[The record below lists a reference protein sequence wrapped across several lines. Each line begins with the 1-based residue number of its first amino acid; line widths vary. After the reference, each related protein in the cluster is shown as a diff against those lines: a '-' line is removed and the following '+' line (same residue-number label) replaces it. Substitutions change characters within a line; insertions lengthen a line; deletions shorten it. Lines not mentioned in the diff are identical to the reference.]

1 MIKVISLDIG
11 GTLIDISDNLSSK
24 YSFKELSKLVKMPYD
39 DVKLAYKSIF
49 QKTRG
54 TRSELINNFCNMLK
68 INNSIQ
74 SDNFFK
80 KKFKKEKN
88 IISNDKLNVINKL
101 KKMGHKIIL
110 FSNNCCLL
118 EDYFDE
124 YYGLFDKIFYSFD
137 IGYTK
142 NETESYRYIEK
153 NMGYKPWLVCP
164 L

>member
-74 SDNFFK
+74 LDNFFK
-80 KKFKKEKN
+80 RN
-88 IISNDKLNVINKL
+88 L
-101 KKMGHKIIL
+101 KKKKI
-110 FSNNCCLL
+110 LL
-118 EDYFDE
+118 VM
-124 YYGLFDKIFYSFD
+124 IS
-137 IGYTK
+137 
-142 NETESYRYIEK
+142 
-153 NMGYKPWLVCP
+153 
-164 L
+164 

>member
-1 MIKVISLDIG
+1 
-11 GTLIDISDNLSSK
+11 
-24 YSFKELSKLVKMPYD
+24 
-39 DVKLAYKSIF
+39 
-49 QKTRG
+49 
-54 TRSELINNFCNMLK
+54 MLK

-74 SDNFFK
+74 LDNFFK

-110 FSNNCCLL
+110 FSNNYCLL

-124 YYGLFDKIFYSFD
+124 YYGLFNKIFYSFD

>member
-74 SDNFFK
+74 LDNFFK

-101 KKMGHKIIL
+101 KKMGYKIIL

>member
-74 SDNFFK
+74 LDNFFK

-153 NMGYKPWLVCP
+153 NMGYKP
-164 L
+164 

>member
-11 GTLIDISDNLSSK
+11 GSLIDISDNLSSK
-24 YSFKELSKLVKMPYD
+24 SSFKELSKLVKMPYD

-74 SDNFFK
+74 LDNFFK

-137 IGYTK
+137 IILK
-142 NETESYRYIEK
+142 
-153 NMGYKPWLVCP
+153 LFF
-164 L
+164 

>member
-153 NMGYKPWLVCP
+153 NMGYKP
-164 L
+164 

>member
-74 SDNFFK
+74 LDNFFK

>member
-74 SDNFFK
+74 LDNFFK

-124 YYGLFDKIFYSFD
+124 YYGLFDKILYSFD

>member
-49 QKTRG
+49 QKTIG

-74 SDNFFK
+74 LDNFFK

-101 KKMGHKIIL
+101 KKMGYKIIL

-153 NMGYKPWLVCP
+153 NMGYKP
-164 L
+164 